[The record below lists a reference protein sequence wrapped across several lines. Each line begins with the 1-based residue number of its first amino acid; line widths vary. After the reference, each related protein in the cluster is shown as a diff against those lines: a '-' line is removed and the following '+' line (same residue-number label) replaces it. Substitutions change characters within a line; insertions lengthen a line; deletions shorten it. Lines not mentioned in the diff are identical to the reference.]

1 MNFISE
7 PRDVDIIIAVHRL
20 TRPIER
26 AVQSALAAGSP
37 GQVRVIVVGHG
48 LESDDLWGV
57 LGRCPVE
64 YIHVVKHVDGI
75 RSAAGPF
82 NAGLRAAT
90 AEFVGVM
97 GSDDLLEP
105 GSISSWVAQA
115 RQDSADAIVAP
126 LRFQSGPIVRTP
138 RLRALRRRKLDPV
151 RDRLAYRTAPL
162 GIIRRSVVHAQEL
175 AFTEGRATGEDVS
188 FSLRLWFGGA
198 QIAMGYPGQNY
209 IIGEDAQD
217 RVTHR
222 RLALEEEFSAFFA
235 AIQENWFNELTA
247 REKRSIAVKIV
258 RIHVIPAVTGRGAE
272 WDWTGS
278 DGIAVHHLLAE
289 LGAAAAGYAA
299 PLSRAERAFLD
310 AAAKLPDRASGLD
323 KALSDYVKANRHD
336 RLLTRKLAGNFL
348 VESNVRYFLDLKL
361 AHGLARWIPRWAA

>member
-7 PRDVDIIIAVHRL
+7 PHDVDIVIAVHQL

-26 AVQSALAAGSP
+26 AVLSALAAGSP

-48 LESDDLWGV
+48 LESDDLWSV
-57 LGRCPVE
+57 LGGCPSDHV
-64 YIHVVKHVDGI
+64 HVVKHVDGI

-82 NAGLRAAT
+82 NAGLQAAT

-126 LRFQSGPIVRTP
+126 LRFQSGPMVRTP
-138 RLRALRRRKLDPV
+138 RLRALRRSKLDPV

-162 GIIRRSVVHAQEL
+162 GIIRMAVVQTQTL
-175 AFTEGRATGEDVS
+175 AFTEGMATGEDVS

-198 QIAMGYPGQNY
+198 RIAMGYPGKSY

-217 RVTHR
+217 RVTQR
-222 RLALEEEFSAFFA
+222 RLPLDEEFAAFSAVLEERWFHELSASG
-235 AIQENWFNELTA
+235 
-247 REKRSIAVKIV
+247 RRSIAVKIA
-258 RIHVIPAVTGRGAE
+258 RIHVIPAVSGRGAE

-278 DGIAVHHLLAE
+278 DGMAVHHLLAE
-289 LGAAAAGYAA
+289 LDAAAAGYAA
-299 PLSRAERAFLD
+299 PLSRADRALLE
-310 AAAKLPDRASGLD
+310 AAAKLPANARSMGEALNNYGRASR
-323 KALSDYVKANRHD
+323 SD
-336 RLLTRKLAGNFL
+336 RLLTQKLAGNFL
-348 VESNVRYFLDLKL
+348 VESNARYFFDLKL
-361 AHGLARWIPRWAA
+361 AHGLARWTPRWAA